1 MGYGKKQ
8 PFCARKLKLKH
19 IKRSCAHMGYGK
31 KKPFCSGKLNLNH
44 IKQSCAQMGYGEK
57 QPFCAGKL
65 NHIKRSCAQTGY
77 SKRQP
82 FCARKPK
89 IHFICAGK
97 RENSSYFLEFPSK
110 TIFIGLSKS
119 IVLVYLIPVHKWVMV
134 KDSHFMPENQKIPSY
149 FSEFSSKPHFF
160 PK

>member
-1 MGYGKKQ
+1 
-8 PFCARKLKLKH
+8 
-19 IKRSCAHMGYGK
+19 MGYGK

-44 IKQSCAQMGYGEK
+44 IKLSCSQMGYGEK

-89 IHFICAGK
+89 IYFICAGK